1 MSDKKKVGR
10 PVAGTPKTVKL
21 TVRVDEE
28 AISILDSY
36 CEREKVSRAD
46 GVRAGIKKL
55 ADDIKK

>member
-36 CEREKVSRAD
+36 CEREQVSRAD
-46 GVRAGIKKL
+46 GVRAGIKTLK
-55 ADDIKK
+55 DK